1 MAEPVKIVLI
11 GCAHSAG
18 ESLQHLRE
26 MGRTLP
32 EGVEWV
38 SMPCGGAIDTLHVLR
53 AFEHGADQVM
63 VLACNDG
70 ACRSADGGAWAGK
83 RVEAAREILQ
93 EVGIAPWRLAFQRIG
108 PNMGAD
114 LLQWLA
120 AFHEPEPSD
129 SEPAPG
135 TA

>member
-1 MAEPVKIVLI
+1 MADSVRIVLI

-18 ESLQHLRE
+18 ESLQQLQAA
-26 MGRTLP
+26 GRALP

-38 SMPCGGAIDTLHVLR
+38 SMPCGGAIDELHVLR
-53 AFEHGADQVM
+53 AFEHGAGQVM
-63 VLACNDG
+63 VLACNNG

-83 RVEAAREILQ
+83 RIQAAREILQ
-93 EVGIAPWRLAFQRIG
+93 EVGIAPWRLAFHQIG

-120 AFHEPEPSD
+120 AFR
-129 SEPAPG
+129 EPASE
-135 TA
+135 